1 MLYSDDF
8 YKNQVQYCTKQ
19 QDHKIDQTLDM
30 RELVPL
36 IQPALENGE
45 KVTGTFAVRNVD
57 RAIGTIAGSFI
68 SKNTE
73 RQGYQKIP
81 FRLILSDQLV
91 KALVLIHRSA

>member
-1 MLYSDDF
+1 
-8 YKNQVQYCTKQ
+8 
-19 QDHKIDQTLDM
+19 M

-68 SKNTE
+68 SKNMVQKDY
-73 RQGYQKIP
+73 RKIP
-81 FRLILSDQLV
+81 FHLILLVQLD
-91 KALVLIHRSA
+91 KASVLIRHLA